1 MGVMPQKLVSNYK
14 CKSGE
19 KVEFDL
25 LHFMDS
31 NGFVLE
37 RDGFRIFKSI
47 KKKKER
53 DAEGIA
59 LILLGPIL
67 KRKVRLKESVLLM
80 KWSKRE
86 DIINSFHYLKMQ
98 FFLWF

>member
-47 KKKKER
+47 KKKKRER
-53 DAEGIA
+53 CRRHSSYSV
-59 LILLGPIL
+59 GPYLKKKSAL
-67 KRKVRLKESVLLM
+67 KRKRAFNEVE
-80 KWSKRE
+80 
-86 DIINSFHYLKMQ
+86 
-98 FFLWF
+98 